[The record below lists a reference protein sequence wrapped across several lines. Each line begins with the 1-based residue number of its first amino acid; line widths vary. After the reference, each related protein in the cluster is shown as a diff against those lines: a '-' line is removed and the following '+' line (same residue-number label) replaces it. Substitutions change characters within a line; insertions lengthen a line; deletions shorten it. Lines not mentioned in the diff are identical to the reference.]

1 MNNDVSSFDN
11 CVQETTEY
19 KILSL
24 NYMVVIYTSSSH
36 LKSLEFKRGV
46 LH

>member
-11 CVQETTEY
+11 CVQESTEY

-24 NYMVVIYTSSSH
+24 NYMVVISTLPSH
-36 LKSLEFKRGV
+36 LKSLEFNRGV

>member
-24 NYMVVIYTSSSH
+24 NYMVVIYTLSSH